1 MPRAI
6 VRLRPGRARPFWHG
20 NPLVFSGA
28 VAEVAGDPQPAD
40 WVDVQ
45 DAEGRPIGS
54 GWFHPGSLYRVRIAR
69 LDREES
75 LPDDP
80 DGVIAARIANAA
92 AMRRRLGLPSGDTD
106 VWRLL
111 NSEGDGLSGLTVDV
125 MGGVAVASETALWTE
140 RHRPAIEAAIRAA
153 LAQAEVAPGAI
164 QEVVHRVPTVV
175 RREEGMAT
183 LPVPE
188 PREPV
193 VVKEAGLSF
202 LADPWRGQKTGFYCD
217 QRDNRA
223 MVRGLAAGRRVLD
236 LFCFGGGFAINAA
249 AGGAAEVVGVDSSQP
264 AIAMARTA
272 AERNGLANVRF
283 EEADVRQRMQSGE
296 KWDLVVCDPPK
307 LAGGRSDLEAAAQRY
322 FHLNRDAIAAVA
334 PGGML
339 VTCSCSSA
347 VRRDLFLEILRD
359 AATQAGRR
367 LTLLS
372 VRGAAPDHPVHPAF
386 PEGEYLK
393 CVLAGLD

>member
-1 MPRAI
+1 MVRPI

-28 VAEVAGDPQPAD
+28 VAEVVGDPLPAD

-45 DAEGRPIGS
+45 DAEGRRIGS
-54 GWFHPGSLYRVRIAR
+54 GWFHPGSLYRVRVTRLAR
-69 LDREES
+69 ETA

-80 DGVIAARIANAA
+80 EGVIAERVAA
-92 AMRRRLGLPSGDTD
+92 AARMRGRLGLPSEATD
-106 VWRLL
+106 AWRLL

-125 MGGVAVASETALWTE
+125 MGRVAVASETALWTE

-153 LAQAEVAPGAI
+153 AGDV
-164 QEVVHRVPTVV
+164 EVVHRVPSAL
-175 RREEGMAT
+175 RREESMAT

-188 PREPV
+188 PREPIEV
-193 VVKEAGLSF
+193 HEAGIAL

-217 QRDNRA
+217 QRDSRA
-223 MVRGLAAGRRVLD
+223 LVRSLAANRRVLD
-236 LFCFGGGFAINAA
+236 LFCFTGGFALNAA
-249 AGGAAEVVGVDSSQP
+249 AGGASEVLGIDSSGP
-264 AIAMARTA
+264 ALVLANA
-272 AERNGLANVRF
+272 AAAKNGLAARF
-283 EEADVRQRMQSGE
+283 EEGDVRERLQHAGQ
-296 KWDLVVCDPPK
+296 WDLVICDPPK
-307 LAGGRSDLEAAAQRY
+307 LAGGRQDLDAALQRY
-322 FHLNRDAIAAVA
+322 LHLNRDAIAAVA

-339 VTCSCSSA
+339 LTCSCSSA
-347 VRRDLFLEILRD
+347 VRRDAFLEILRD

-367 LTLLS
+367 LSLLS